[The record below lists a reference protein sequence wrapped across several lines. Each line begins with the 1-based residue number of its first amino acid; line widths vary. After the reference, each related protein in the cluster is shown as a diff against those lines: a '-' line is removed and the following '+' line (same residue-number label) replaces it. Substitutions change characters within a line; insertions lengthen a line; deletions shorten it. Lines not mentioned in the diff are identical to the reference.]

1 MRSCTL
7 FDLGGEFMEIMPGI
21 LDGIYLVSPVRNSYS
36 ALSIESDCVLNA
48 IDALSPDLAD
58 NRCRSFLQKIVRN
71 LSSIDYLSKRPS
83 DYLEPS
89 FTELKDEDEEV
100 CIW

>member
-1 MRSCTL
+1 
-7 FDLGGEFMEIMPGI
+7 MEMVPGI
-21 LDGIYLVSPVRNSYS
+21 LDGIYLVSPARNPYS
-36 ALSIESDCVLNA
+36 ALSIESDCVLNGVEGLA
-48 IDALSPDLAD
+48 CDLAD
-58 NRCRSFLQKIVRN
+58 NRCRSFLQKIIRN

-89 FTELKDEDEEV
+89 FAELKDEDEEV